1 MKASQ
6 AFDCFLAK
14 RGGVCTSSQ
23 LLPFYP
29 FPGNLQEHTY
39 SSPQARPPSRKMT
52 PLVQRNFFLV
62 TRGRVPPSGQAEWA
76 LLERVPLF
84 SARCAQIR
92 VINIERKFGRQ
103 NCVVCPPETPPP
115 KLSPGI
121 EPADATRQL
130 PGVGMKQRSWFLFTP
145 QPNTPIGVG
154 ATTLSVWCVC
164 LSGVGGLAGLWV
176 DVCMV
181 V

>member
-1 MKASQ
+1 MHFQSTSALLSIPRQSPRTYLQQSSGSTSIKKDDAPR
-6 AFDCFLAK
+6 AK
-14 RGGVCTSSQ
+14 EFFFGD
-23 LLPFYP
+23 
-29 FPGNLQEHTY
+29 PGEG
-39 SSPQARPPSRKMT
+39 SPLRS
-52 PLVQRNFFLV
+52 
-62 TRGRVPPSGQAEWA
+62 GRVGTPGEG
-76 LLERVPLF
+76 VPLF